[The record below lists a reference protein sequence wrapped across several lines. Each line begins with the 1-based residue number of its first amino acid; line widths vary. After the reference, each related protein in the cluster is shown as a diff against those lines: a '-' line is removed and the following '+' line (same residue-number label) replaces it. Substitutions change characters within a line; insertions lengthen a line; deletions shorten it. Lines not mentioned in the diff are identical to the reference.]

1 MDEEADKRNING
13 SYQWSRSSDER
24 IRRLE
29 NKVNGVD
36 KAEGLLEIGQ
46 ATRQEQ
52 IAGLKEQCLAINLDV
67 AESIKQIE
75 LLRNRIDDALTAT
88 SQKFEEALAA
98 TNKKFDYTLGASN
111 KKFDEALLA
120 TNIKWDENRNYF
132 TRYFIIILVT
142 ILTGLVV
149 GGAEFIMNR

>member
-1 MDEEADKRNING
+1 MDEEPDKRNING

-98 TNKKFDYTLGASN
+98 TNKKFD
-111 KKFDEALLA
+111 EALLA

>member
-1 MDEEADKRNING
+1 MDEEPDKRNING

-36 KAEGLLEIGQ
+36 KAEGLLEVGQ

-52 IAGLKEQCLAINLDV
+52 IATLREQCVEINHDV
-67 AESIKQIE
+67 AENSKQIG

-88 SQKFEEALAA
+88 SQKFEDALLV
-98 TNKKFDYTLGASN
+98 TN

-120 TNIKWDENRNYF
+120 TNIKFDENKNYF

-149 GGAEFIMNR
+149 GGAEFILNR